1 MFIKWIFKNPLNI
14 FNYIFKWLLISFVV
28 SLISGSASALFLSS
42 LHFVEQLRLDN
53 NWLFYFLPIGGGLIG
68 WYYFYWGKD
77 VVKGNNLIIAEYHA
91 PKKNIPFKM
100 APMILLGTLLT
111 HLFGGSAGREG
122 TAVQISGALA
132 DQLNKWLKWSANDR
146 KIILLIAVSAGFSS
160 VFGTPLAG
168 AIFALEIM
176 IFKGNIKYDAIFPAF
191 VTGFFADYICRLWG
205 IEHTHYFISEVPI
218 LDWMNVLWCILLGL
232 FFGWGAYGFKKS
244 MYFFSFLFNRINI
257 YLPLKPVLGG
267 LILLGV
273 YQFFDTQ
280 KFAGLGIE
288 TIQNAFVQP
297 QDYFIF
303 LGKIIFTAFTLSAG
317 FKGGEVTPLFFIGA
331 TLGSFLSVFI
341 PLPLS
346 LLAAM
351 GFVAVFAGATHT
363 PIACVVMGLE
373 LFGLEATVYFVICVW
388 IAHRFSGKN
397 SIYSAQRY

>member
-14 FNYIFKWLLISFVV
+14 FNYFFKWLLISFVV
-28 SLISGSASALFLSS
+28 SLISGSASALFLSL
-42 LHFVEQLRLDN
+42 LHFVEQLRWDN

-91 PKKNIPFKM
+91 PKKIIPFKM

-122 TAVQISGALA
+122 TAVQMSGALA

-146 KIILLIAVSAGFSS
+146 KIILLIGVSAGFSS

-205 IEHTHYFISEVPI
+205 IEHTHYFISEVPV

-273 YQFFDTQ
+273 YHYLDTQ

-288 TIQNAFVQP
+288 TIQNAFVLP